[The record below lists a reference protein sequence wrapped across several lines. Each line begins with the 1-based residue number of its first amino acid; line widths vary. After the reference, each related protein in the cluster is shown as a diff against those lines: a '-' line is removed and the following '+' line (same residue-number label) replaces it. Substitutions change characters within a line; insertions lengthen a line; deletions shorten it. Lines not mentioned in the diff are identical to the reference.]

1 MDTYVRSL
9 LATETQSELFSQVP
23 ALILITKTIQKLLIA
38 QLPISDRPECHYFRT
53 GKCRYGEKCLFRH
66 TDPTLVQAQ
75 SSSCNL
81 SQDKPSAFQHS
92 PYSLSNHKILNN
104 EPRNM
109 LQPKPGNKPEKA
121 HHVQTEKEE
130 ATLTESHATP
140 TERAL
145 NKLHTSSLYTKK
157 EELSTSSLA
166 APRSPKQLQPTSTP
180 SHPKPLDPLSLN
192 AMFPSRPSNVKPP
205 PPKRNFSSPNYLA
218 CLPDE
223 VRRDRDNNSSE
234 RAEFD
239 DPEGSEES
247 STTPWTS
254 VKARRQRRGPPQ
266 RDEIE
271 KAADETHR
279 LCKDCGECFL
289 LTANK
294 KAWFE
299 SRGLQPPKRCS
310 VCRDQLKLKHLQQ
323 TPQPPKVIIYQH
335 APAHTKSPSPAKHR
349 PTTPSPSPSTPPQIS
364 LDTPKVS
371 PASYSFPPLP
381 RPYAQQNIKED
392 ADSQESTKN
401 TLWADEM
408 SHSTV
413 CSASSILTLPNSLD
427 ESISM
432 ANSILNPDTNPV
444 NHFLAKEVFTQCCSQ
459 ELISPNVKLKHT
471 SFIFI
476 QTFLKSYKAKL
487 KYGPSCSSSMHSDP
501 PDLQSTSS
509 NASE

>member
-75 SSSCNL
+75 STGCNL
-81 SQDKPSAFQHS
+81 CQDKPSAFQHS
-92 PYSLSNHKILNN
+92 PYSLSNHKILND
-104 EPRNM
+104 EPRNT

-121 HHVQTEKEE
+121 HHVQTKKEE

-145 NKLHTSSLYTKK
+145 NKLHTSSLYARKD
-157 EELSTSSLA
+157 EWSTSSLA

-180 SHPKPLDPLSLN
+180 SHAKPLDPLSLN
-192 AMFPSRPSNVKPP
+192 AMFPSCPSNGTPP
-205 PPKRNFSSPNYLA
+205 PPKRNFSSPNYFA

-223 VRRDRDNNSSE
+223 VRRDRDNNSNE

-254 VKARRQRRGPPQ
+254 VKGRRRRRGPPQ

-271 KAADETHR
+271 KAVDETHR
-279 LCKDCGECFL
+279 LFKDCGECFL

-294 KAWFE
+294 KAF
-299 SRGLQPPKRCS
+299 S
-310 VCRDQLKLKHLQQ
+310 
-323 TPQPPKVIIYQH
+323 
-335 APAHTKSPSPAKHR
+335 
-349 PTTPSPSPSTPPQIS
+349 
-364 LDTPKVS
+364 
-371 PASYSFPPLP
+371 
-381 RPYAQQNIKED
+381 
-392 ADSQESTKN
+392 
-401 TLWADEM
+401 
-408 SHSTV
+408 
-413 CSASSILTLPNSLD
+413 
-427 ESISM
+427 
-432 ANSILNPDTNPV
+432 
-444 NHFLAKEVFTQCCSQ
+444 
-459 ELISPNVKLKHT
+459 
-471 SFIFI
+471 
-476 QTFLKSYKAKL
+476 KAKGCNHPKGAL
-487 KYGPSCSSSMHSDP
+487 SVATDSDSNISSRQP
-501 PDLQSTSS
+501 NQRR
-509 NASE
+509 